1 MATANIYLHS
11 GLGTMVHGKMR
22 LLRPQQTSI
31 LRSTHRRMA
40 RETTLPLSH
49 LIQPMCRFTTCHSC
63 VKLQMIS
70 LKFTACQL
78 IQQHLVAFTQ
88 CKHRFLH
95 HHQSAKLMHL
105 SQLTHMFNRISK
117 LPPQT
122 SYHHQQLLY
131 RGPAAHRCG
140 AATLHLMV
148 TKPFMAPAPTVL
160 PCHCPLP
167 RASHP

>member
-1 MATANIYLHS
+1 
-11 GLGTMVHGKMR
+11 MVHSKLR

-31 LRSTHRRMA
+31 LRSTHRRVA
-40 RETTLPLSH
+40 RETTPPLSH

-78 IQQHLVAFTQ
+78 IRQHLVALTQ
-88 CKHRFLH
+88 CKHRLFYR
-95 HHQSAKLMHL
+95 HQSAKLMHL
-105 SQLTHMFNRISK
+105 SQLTHIFNSSSK
-117 LPPQT
+117 HLHQS
-122 SYHHQQLLY
+122 SYHYQQLHCT
-131 RGPAAHRCG
+131 GPTAHRCG

-148 TKPFMAPAPTVL
+148 TNPFMAPAPTA
-160 PCHCPLP
+160 PPSHFPLP